1 MGGRHKPGR
10 LRGAMETEQEAQ
22 DRHEVAHQ
30 RREAAVRAIEARLEK
45 LAPLI
50 ADAVDADAQCRAT
63 ANRIGLPS
71 AYHDV
76 RERLAK
82 RLHWQLRALRPYI
95 PYEGEPD
102 I

>member
-1 MGGRHKPGR
+1 
-10 LRGAMETEQEAQ
+10 METEQQAQ
-22 DRHEVAHQ
+22 DRHEVQHQ
-30 RREAAVRAIEARLEK
+30 RREAAVREIEARLDK
-45 LAPLI
+45 LAPLV

-63 ANRIGLPS
+63 ANRLGLPS

-82 RLHWQLRALRPYI
+82 RLHWHLRLLRPYV